1 MPPSLSFTVCTLHS
15 QEMKQKVIV
24 FFITQHVVEFHYH
37 LLTETLDEGS
47 GTVVYS
53 WFTVHCKQQSI
64 SSAVYWCVHSR
75 HAIYTVCCCV
85 HSRHAINAVCCCV
98 HSRHAIYT
106 VCWCAFIHIRVF
118 HDGVVVSSACS
129 NQQTVA
135 IATMCCI
142 H

>member
-1 MPPSLSFTVCTLHS
+1 
-15 QEMKQKVIV
+15 MKQKVIV

-75 HAIYTVCCCV
+75 HAIYTVC
-85 HSRHAINAVCCCV
+85 
-98 HSRHAIYT
+98 
-106 VCWCAFIHIRVF
+106 WCAFIHIRVF
-118 HDGVVVSSACS
+118 HDGVVVSSVWFKPANSCHS
-129 NQQTVA
+129 NKVLYPLQ
-135 IATMCCI
+135 
-142 H
+142 

>member
-1 MPPSLSFTVCTLHS
+1 M
-15 QEMKQKVIV
+15 IV

-47 GTVVYS
+47 GAVVYS

-64 SSAVYWCVHSR
+64 SSAVYWYVHSR

-85 HSRHAINAVCCCV
+85 HSRHAIYTVCCCV
-98 HSRHAIYT
+98 YSRHAIYTVCYCVHSKHAIYT

-118 HDGVVVSSACS
+118 HDGVVVSSVLFKPANSCHS
-129 NQQTVA
+129 NKVLYPLQ
-135 IATMCCI
+135 
-142 H
+142 